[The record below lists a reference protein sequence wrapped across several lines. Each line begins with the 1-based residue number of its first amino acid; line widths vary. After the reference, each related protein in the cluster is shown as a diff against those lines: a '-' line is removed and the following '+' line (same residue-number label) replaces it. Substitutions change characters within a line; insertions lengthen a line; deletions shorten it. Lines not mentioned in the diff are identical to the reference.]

1 MAASTAKFPSF
12 IKSKLSTK
20 VCIVVFILAI
30 IFSQIRLVVMVGL
43 CKVTCDTLPLPRTYV
58 VYRLQPGEVIEVDG
72 KLVDKAWT
80 EISPTEP
87 FVDIQGKYF
96 PKPRFETW
104 AKLRYD
110 DTYLYI
116 GGYLQET
123 DVFAN
128 QTKHD
133 SVVFKD
139 NDFEVF
145 TDPDGSTHWYKEF
158 EINAINT
165 TWDLILNKPYING
178 GSPNSGFEMP
188 TMKSAIYVDGP
199 VNNPLINDS
208 YWTVEL
214 ALPLKDLVTNDSV
227 ARAPPKNGDQWRIN
241 FSRVEWHVRNVNGH
255 YEKVPGLPEDNWVW
269 SPQHVINMHL
279 PERWGII
286 QFSTDKVNGSKFMRD
301 PKWPMYSSLVA
312 VYNAE
317 KIFNAIAGYYTSNL
331 TQLEL
336 PSYVTEGLCAGKPQI
351 TVINNYNFNAT
362 VKPLDSTLPT
372 GHVRDD
378 RYIWFS

>member
-1 MAASTAKFPSF
+1 MAASEVKFPSF
-12 IKSKLSTK
+12 YDSKLSTK
-20 VCIVVFILAI
+20 VVIILFVLAI
-30 IFSQIRLVVMVGL
+30 LFSQFDLVVCSPFCG
-43 CKVTCDTLPLPRTYV
+43 TLPLPRTYI
-58 VYRLQPGEVIEVDG
+58 VYRLEPGEVIYVDG
-72 KLVDKAWT
+72 KLDDDAWT
-80 EISPTEP
+80 NVAPTEP
-87 FVDIQGKYF
+87 FVDIQGSDF
-96 PKPRFETW
+96 PVPRLNTW

-110 DTYLYI
+110 DKYLYI
-116 GGYLQET
+116 AGYLQET

-133 SVVFKD
+133 SVVFQD

-145 TDPDGSTHWYKEF
+145 TDPDWSTHWYKEF

-178 GSPNSGFEMP
+178 GSPNNSFEMP
-188 TMKSAIYVDGP
+188 TMKSAIFVDGSI
-199 VNNPLINDS
+199 NNPNIKDS
-208 YWTVEL
+208 YWTVEI
-214 ALPLKDLVTNDSV
+214 AMPLKDLVVRDTM
-227 ARAPPKNGDQWRIN
+227 ARAPPKHGDQWRIN

-286 QFSTDKVNGSKFMRD
+286 QFSTDKVNSTKFARD
-301 PKWPMYSSLVA
+301 PKWPMYQSLVE

-331 TQLEL
+331 TQLDL
-336 PSYVTEGLCAGKPQI
+336 PKYVTEGLCAGIPEV
-351 TVINNYNFNAT
+351 TVIKTYSFTAT
-362 VKPLDSTLPT
+362 VKPLDGSLPT

-378 RYIWFS
+378 RYIWFT